1 MSGPGCERA
10 VSSPLRAASSSVGQL
25 PTAGTPAR
33 DTPACGGQTAATTRL
48 APNAW
53 RSSASPAWSTSP
65 ISTAPSSPAAS
76 LATAASRS
84 AASRSAVTSRTVPV
98 NTRPWRSQSGTART
112 VVAHHTTRPSACLIG
127 QVYWP
132 ASVASASWTTA
143 SNTRRSS
150 GSRTGSGSHGYG
162 GR

>member
-1 MSGPGCERA
+1 MSGAGCDRA
-10 VSSPLRAASSSVGQL
+10 VSSPFRAASSSVGQL

-33 DTPACGGQTAATTRL
+33 ETAACGGQTAATARF
-48 APNAW
+48 APKAW

-65 ISTAPSSPAAS
+65 ISVAPSKPAAS
-76 LATAASRS
+76 LVTAASRS

-98 NTRPWRSQSGTART
+98 KTRPWPPQSGTERT
-112 VVAHHTTRPSACLIG
+112 VVVHHTVRPSGRRIG

-132 ASVASASWTTA
+132 ASVASASWATV

-150 GSRTGSGSHGYG
+150 GSRTGSGSHG
-162 GR
+162 